1 MLCLQSSEQ
10 NSHPREVSS
19 DILFRDSRDRSTH
32 FSNFLSE
39 RGVLGS
45 SQRRQQLA
53 VRQMAGEQLGL
64 ADSAVAAP
72 VLPHILLLCILS
84 AGVTAFNHGLVTS
97 CSHERQ
103 KGRGAHGDTHRHTET
118 HTCTPCCTHIRLQ
131 QPQQQ
136 VTPGTCTS
144 AVPLWQTQLL
154 CIQGGMSPALP
165 RQMSD
170 TAISGSGCHCSPSQ
184 EVTKEKAQSKT
195 ASVLKQRTSVPGLS
209 SFLA

>member
-10 NSHPREVSS
+10 NSQPREVSS

-32 FSNFLSE
+32 FSNFLSK

-45 SQRRQQLA
+45 S
-53 VRQMAGEQLGL
+53 MAGEQLGL

-103 KGRGAHGDTHRHTET
+103 KGRGAHRDTHMYPMLHT
-118 HTCTPCCTHIRLQ
+118 HKAPAA
-131 QPQQQ
+131 
-136 VTPGTCTS
+136 TS